1 MRMNWIWWSSESAL
15 SIWRRLVT
23 IIYLGGIALF
33 LLEIERTILAMPSVS
48 TEFDT
53 IAAIST
59 PPGEGGI
66 SIIRISGVNALKVA
80 SQIYRGKDL
89 AKVASHTINYGHVVD
104 PATEEEIDE
113 VMVSVMRAPHTYTK
127 EDVVEI
133 NCHGGIV
140 ATNRILQLILGL
152 DARLAKPG
160 EFTERAF
167 LNGRIDL
174 SQAEAVMD
182 LIRAK
187 TDQSMKVALDQLDG
201 NLSHLI
207 KNLRQDILDV
217 LAQVEVNIDYPEY
230 DDVETM
236 TTRLLKE
243 KAIEVKAKVNQ
254 LLATAK
260 QGKVLRDGL
269 ATAIIGHP
277 NVGKSSIL
285 NHLLHED
292 KAIVT
297 DVAGTTRDVIE
308 EYVNVQGVP
317 LKLVDT
323 AGIHET
329 EDKVEKIGV
338 DRSRK
343 ALQQADLVILVL
355 DSSVPL
361 RDEDRQL
368 LDQTANMQRIV
379 VLNKTDLP
387 TKINLNELQKYAS
400 EAEIIKSSAV
410 APLGTKDLED
420 RIAKLFFAG
429 SIENSSNNVM
439 VTNARHIG
447 LLQQT
452 VTALDSVLD
461 GIEAG
466 MPVDL
471 VQIDMTRAWDLLGE
485 ITGDSY
491 QDELLDQLFSQ
502 FCLGK

>member
-1 MRMNWIWWSSESAL
+1 MA
-15 SIWRRLVT
+15 T
-23 IIYLGGIALF
+23 
-33 LLEIERTILAMPSVS
+33 T

-66 SIIRISGVNALKVA
+66 AIIRLSGDAVFDVIEKLFK
-80 SQIYRGKDL
+80 GKDL
-89 AKVASHTINYGHVVD
+89 RQVASHTINYGHIID
-104 PATEEEIDE
+104 PENDEEVDE
-113 VMVSVMRAPHTYTK
+113 VMVSVMRAPKTYTK
-127 EDVVEI
+127 EDIIEI

-140 ATNRILQLILGL
+140 ATNRILQLCLSYG
-152 DARLAKPG
+152 ARLAEPG
-160 EFTERAF
+160 EYTKRAF

-187 TDQSMKVALDQLDG
+187 TDKSMKVALNQLDG
-201 NLSHLI
+201 DLSHLI
-207 KNLRQDILDV
+207 RHLRQDILDA

-236 TTRLLKE
+236 TTKMLLE
-243 KAIEVKAKVNQ
+243 KATEVQAQIKT

-260 QGKVLRDGL
+260 QGKVLREGL
-269 ATAIIGHP
+269 ATAIVGRP
-277 NVGKSSIL
+277 NVGKSSLL

-308 EYVNVQGVP
+308 EYVNVKGVP
-317 LKLVDT
+317 LKLIDT
-323 AGIHET
+323 AGIRDT
-329 EDKVEKIGV
+329 TDKVEKIGV
-338 DRSRK
+338 ERSRK
-343 ALQQADLVILVL
+343 AINTADLVLLVL
-355 DSSVPL
+355 DASEPL
-361 RDEDRQL
+361 SAEDQEL
-368 LDQTANMQRIV
+368 LKATADTQRILI
-379 VLNKTDLP
+379 LNKTDLP
-387 TKINLNELQKYAS
+387 
-400 EAEIIKSSAV
+400 
-410 APLGTKDLED
+410 
-420 RIAKLFFAG
+420 AKLDLAAVKAAAGKSPLIETSILKRTGMDELGSTIAHLFFNEG
-429 SIENSSNNVM
+429 IESSQNNVM

-447 LLQQT
+447 LLHQASQ
-452 VTALDSVLD
+452 ALDDVKH
-461 GIEAG
+461 GIAMG

-471 VQIDMTRAWDLLGE
+471 VQIDMTHAWDLLGE